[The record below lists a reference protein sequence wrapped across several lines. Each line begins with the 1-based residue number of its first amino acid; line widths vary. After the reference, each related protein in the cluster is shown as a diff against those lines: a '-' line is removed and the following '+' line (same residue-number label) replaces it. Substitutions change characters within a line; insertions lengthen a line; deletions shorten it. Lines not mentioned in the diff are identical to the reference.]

1 MLINKGECVAYSRRP
16 GLKLEVQRHDPE
28 PPSMR
33 CRFCNTHRS
42 ERSRPQRRARPSR
55 VAICERCGEPI
66 LSLPDIMLDAGDGR
80 LAQLARFGL
89 AITGDPLLELKR
101 EGI

>member
-1 MLINKGECVAYSRRP
+1 
-16 GLKLEVQRHDPE
+16 LKCRSVTPK
-28 PPSMR
+28 PSSMR
-33 CRFCNTHRS
+33 CRFCKTHRS
-42 ERSRPQRRARPSR
+42 EQSKPQRRARPSR
-55 VAICERCGEPI
+55 VAICERCGQPI

>member
-1 MLINKGECVAYSRRP
+1 MRCKDCKNRTNERAKRPRPARRP
-16 GLKLEVQRHDPE
+16 AAK
-28 PPSMR
+28 
-33 CRFCNTHRS
+33 
-42 ERSRPQRRARPSR
+42 
-55 VAICERCGEPI
+55 CERCGAPI
-66 LSLPDIMLDAGDGR
+66 LPLPDLTRGAGDGT

>member
-1 MLINKGECVAYSRRP
+1 MRCKDCRDRKERSNERTKRPRATRP
-16 GLKLEVQRHDPE
+16 GK
-28 PPSMR
+28 
-33 CRFCNTHRS
+33 
-42 ERSRPQRRARPSR
+42 
-55 VAICERCGEPI
+55 VATCAQCGAPI
-66 LSLPDIMLDAGDGR
+66 LLLSDLTLGPDDGT

>member
-1 MLINKGECVAYSRRP
+1 
-16 GLKLEVQRHDPE
+16 
-28 PPSMR
+28 MR
-33 CRFCNTHRS
+33 CKRCKTHRG
-42 ERSRPQRRARPSR
+42 ERSKLQRRARRSR
-55 VAICERCGEPI
+55 VATCERCGEPI
-66 LSLPDIMLDAGDGR
+66 LSLPDMMLGAEDGT

>member
-1 MLINKGECVAYSRRP
+1 M
-16 GLKLEVQRHDPE
+16 
-28 PPSMR
+28 
-33 CRFCNTHRS
+33 
-42 ERSRPQRRARPSR
+42 
-55 VAICERCGEPI
+55 AICERCGEPI

>member
-1 MLINKGECVAYSRRP
+1 MRCKDCKKPINERAKRPRSPRRRP
-16 GLKLEVQRHDPE
+16 
-28 PPSMR
+28 
-33 CRFCNTHRS
+33 
-42 ERSRPQRRARPSR
+42 
-55 VAICERCGEPI
+55 VAKCERCGAPI
-66 LSLPDIMLDAGDGR
+66 LPLQDLTLGAGDGT

>member
-1 MLINKGECVAYSRRP
+1 M
-16 GLKLEVQRHDPE
+16 
-28 PPSMR
+28 
-33 CRFCNTHRS
+33 
-42 ERSRPQRRARPSR
+42 
-55 VAICERCGEPI
+55 AICERCGQPL
-66 LSLPDIMLDAGDGR
+66 LSLPDIMLGAEDGT

>member
-1 MLINKGECVAYSRRP
+1 
-16 GLKLEVQRHDPE
+16 
-28 PPSMR
+28 MR
-33 CRFCNTHRS
+33 CKDCQKRS
-42 ERSRPQRRARPSR
+42 NERATRPRPARRRK
-55 VAICERCGEPI
+55 VATCERCGAPI
-66 LSLPDIMLDAGDGR
+66 LPLPDLTLGAGDGT

>member
-1 MLINKGECVAYSRRP
+1 MKRSTETTKRPRPTRR
-16 GLKLEVQRHDPE
+16 GKVV
-28 PPSMR
+28 
-33 CRFCNTHRS
+33 T
-42 ERSRPQRRARPSR
+42 
-55 VAICERCGEPI
+55 CERCGAP
-66 LSLPDIMLDAGDGR
+66 LLPLPDLTLGAGDGT